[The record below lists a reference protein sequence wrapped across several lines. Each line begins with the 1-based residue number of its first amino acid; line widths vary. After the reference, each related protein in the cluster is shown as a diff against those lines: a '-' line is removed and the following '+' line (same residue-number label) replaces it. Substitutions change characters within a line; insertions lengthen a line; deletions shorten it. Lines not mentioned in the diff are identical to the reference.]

1 MKKYLMLAAA
11 VVFMF
16 SCGKHNEKK
25 SDKHEHATVAHN
37 HSHDG
42 HDHSAH
48 KHDDKKSGAKS
59 AAKATEHKHDHSH
72 DGHDHSAHKHED
84 KKSAT
89 KSVAKATEH
98 KHDHSHDGHDHSSHS
113 HSHDGHSHD
122 AHNHEGHD
130 HHDHGNPDEIHF
142 TKHQAHVAGLQTEIV
157 SAGEFTAVI
166 RTSGEISAAVGS
178 EQIIVAKSSGVI
190 SFVKNVSAE
199 GAELKANQKLATIS
213 SKSLATGDKLVQIK
227 AEYEAAEQAY
237 NRAKKLNE
245 EKIVSAKEVERL
257 KADYLSAKSRYDA
270 VAKSSDKSGGV
281 ALTSPISGYLK
292 SRLVEEGDFVAEGTP
307 IAVVTQTRRLQLRA
321 EVPEKYYA
329 ELRNVKGANFTTSYD
344 DKLYKLAD
352 MNGRLLSYGRTSTD
366 GAFYVPVTFEFDNCG
381 DVLPGAFVEIY
392 LLAGGRHNVM
402 TLPVSAVTEQQ
413 GLKFVFIKL
422 DDECYKKQEVK
433 TGLTNGERIEIL
445 SGLEEGQEVV
455 THGVTQ
461 VKLAASASVVP
472 EGHSHSH

>member
-42 HDHSAH
+42 HDHS
-48 KHDDKKSGAKS
+48 
-59 AAKATEHKHDHSH
+59 T
-72 DGHDHSAHKHED
+72 HKHED
-84 KKSAT
+84 KKSDA
-89 KSVAKATEH
+89 KSAAKSTEH

-113 HSHDGHSHD
+113 HDGHSHD
-122 AHNHEGHD
+122 AHNHDG
-130 HHDHGNPDEIHF
+130 HDHGNPDEIKF

-199 GAELKANQKLATIS
+199 GAELRANQKLATIS

-257 KADYLSAKSRYDA
+257 KAEYLSAKSRYDA

-281 ALTSPISGYLK
+281 ALNSPISGYLK
-292 SRLVEEGDFVAEGTP
+292 SRLVEEGDFVEEGTA

-344 DKLYKLAD
+344 DKLYKLSD

>member
-25 SDKHEHATVAHN
+25 SGDHNHTQTVAHN
-37 HSHDG
+37 HSSHDHSHDG
-42 HDHSAH
+42 HDHSTH
-48 KHDDKKSGAKS
+48 KHDDKKSDAKS

-72 DGHDHSAHKHED
+72 DGHDHSTHKHED
-84 KKSAT
+84 KKSDS
-89 KSVAKATEH
+89 KSTAKATEH
-98 KHDHSHDGHDHSSHS
+98 KHD

-142 TKHQAHVAGLQTEIV
+142 TKHQAHVAGLQTEVV

-190 SFVKNVSAE
+190 SFIKNVSAE
-199 GAELKANQKLATIS
+199 GAELRANQKLATIS

-257 KADYLSAKSRYDA
+257 KAEYLSAKSRYDA

-292 SRLVEEGDFVAEGTP
+292 SRLVEEGDFVEEGTA

-344 DKLYKLAD
+344 DKLYKLSD

-392 LLAGGRHNVM
+392 LLTGGRHNVI

-413 GLKFVFIKL
+413 GLKFVYIKL

-445 SGLEEGQEVV
+445 SGLEAGQEVV
-455 THGVTQ
+455 TRGVTQ

>member
-1 MKKYLMLAAA
+1 MYINSNKQNTMKKYLMLAAA

-42 HDHSAH
+42 HDHS
-48 KHDDKKSGAKS
+48 
-59 AAKATEHKHDHSH
+59 T
-72 DGHDHSAHKHED
+72 HKHED
-84 KKSAT
+84 KKGDAKSAA
-89 KSVAKATEH
+89 KSTEH

-113 HSHDGHSHD
+113 HDGHSHD
-122 AHNHEGHD
+122 AHNHDG
-130 HHDHGNPDEIHF
+130 HDHGNPDEIKF

-199 GAELKANQKLATIS
+199 GAELRANQKLATIS

-257 KADYLSAKSRYDA
+257 KAEYLSAKSRYDA

-281 ALTSPISGYLK
+281 ALNSPISGYLK
-292 SRLVEEGDFVAEGTP
+292 SRLVEEGDFVEEGTA

-344 DKLYKLAD
+344 DKLYKLSD

-392 LLAGGRHNVM
+392 LLTGGRHNVI

-433 TGLTNGERIEIL
+433 TGLSNGERIEIL
-445 SGLEEGQEVV
+445 SGLEAGQEVV
-455 THGVTQ
+455 TRGVTQ